1 MDGAIGNHMNRQDP
15 QLLNPHLPF
24 KNLAGALLFTV
35 FLGPLGLLY
44 ASSIGGIIMLIL
56 GFITICS
63 KMIVPILFV
72 WVGSSIWSVLATN
85 RYNKKIINQ
94 GKCTCIKK

>member
-1 MDGAIGNHMNRQDP
+1 MNKQ
-15 QLLNPHLPF
+15 NPPLPVHLPF

-44 ASSIGGIIMLIL
+44 ASSLGGIMMLIF

-63 KMIVPILFV
+63 KKLVPVIFV

-85 RYNKKIINQ
+85 RYNKKILRGLN
-94 GKCTCIKK
+94 KEPPYT

>member
-1 MDGAIGNHMNRQDP
+1 MTTQDIAKVK
-15 QLLNPHLPF
+15 PHLPF

-44 ASSIGGIIMLIL
+44 ASSMGGIIMLIL
-56 GFITICS
+56 GFITACS
-63 KMIVPILFV
+63 KLLVPNIFV

-85 RYNKKIINQ
+85 KYNNNVLRTLTKE
-94 GKCTCIKK
+94 